1 MRQARRWLRWL
12 FLLVPLL
19 LLPLLWTTLRL
30 SSDLRAVDRTHETMD
45 LIIAARAAARQSREA
60 LHAYLQTANPM
71 LVASYRQAAETA
83 WREAWRFKELT
94 FDNPRQVAN
103 AQRFEQRLGETFKL
117 GDELLAEKEA
127 GNPRPLTARVAA
139 EESINDGLRD
149 AVSAVVEEER
159 RQLAAREQAL
169 AITVR
174 ELQIIAALF
183 ALGLLFVGYRC
194 WRKLDAV
201 LAATP
206 GR

>member
-127 GNPRPLTARVAA
+127 GNPRPLTARVA
-139 EESINDGLRD
+139 
-149 AVSAVVEEER
+149 VSAVVEEER